1 MAFVHLH
8 THSEYSL
15 LDGANRIPEL
25 LDRVQALGMDSLA
38 ITDHGNLHGAWQFY
52 SEARARKIRPILGFE
67 AYLAFGDRHKRERP
81 PPEAPGA
88 YSHLVLL
95 ARNRTGYQ
103 NLVKLS
109 SIGFL
114 EGFYRRPRID
124 RQVLEQYSDGLIGLA
139 ACLSGEIALYLRQGN
154 YEAAKASAQYFA
166 RVFGPPPGGFWL
178 EVQDHGL
185 ADEKIVVAGMLQLA
199 RELGLPVVTTN
210 DAHYLRKEDAEAHD
224 VLLAIGTGKD
234 LDDPNRFRFFGQ
246 ESYVKSEREMRVL
259 FPDHPDV
266 VAETQR
272 VANLCEFDFEKRYF
286 LPQYPRPAEFASDN
300 DLLVHLARAGAAERY
315 GDPLPQAVHERL
327 DYELQVISHTGYAGY
342 FLIVYDIVKAA
353 KDRGIPVGPGRGSAA
368 GSLVAYALAITD
380 IDPLKFD
387 LLFERFLNP
396 ERISMPDIDL
406 DFCFERR
413 GEVIQYIR
421 ERYGRD
427 SVGQII
433 TFGTLKARAAFRDV
447 ARTLRVEP
455 GEVDRFTKMIPA
467 GPGIS
472 VTLAEA
478 SEKSPELRQL
488 ARQDERVRKILE
500 LGTRIE
506 GLARH
511 ASVHAAGVVIAP
523 GPLTD
528 YVPVCLAPQEAEAI
542 ITQYDMVAL
551 EQVGMLK
558 IDVLGLRTLTV
569 IHDAVGMVAERHGVT
584 LDMNALDLEDPQ
596 VYQLLGSGRT
606 AGVFQFESPL
616 ATDCLRS
623 MRCDRFD
630 DLVATNALLRPGPL
644 DTGMHLVF
652 INRKLGREPVRYPHP
667 ALAQILQPTYG
678 VITYQEQVMRIA
690 NVLAGFSLAEADVLR
705 KAVGKKDKE
714 LIQHE
719 LGRFVERAL
728 ALGHDRRVIE
738 DIAAQIETFGRYG
751 FNKSHAV
758 AYSVLSYQ
766 TAWLKAHY
774 APEFLSALLS
784 SEIGNTDNVVRYINE
799 ARELGLEVLPPDVNE
814 SGFKFTV
821 VGDRRLRFGLGAIKN
836 VGAGAIESILA
847 GRTAGGPYR
856 SLVDLCDRID
866 LRLCNKRVLEA
877 LIDAGACDS
886 LGGHRAQLV
895 AALDA
900 AFGEAQTRQGERES
914 GQVALFGEH
923 APLPAPRALLPDVAP
938 WSEHDRLTREKAVLG
953 FFISGH
959 PLARYRVEVELFGT
973 RTTATLGQWSDQR
986 VRIGAVA
993 TVVKRQISKK
1003 TGAEYARLTLEDF
1016 HGTAEALVF
1025 PEAWAKLNEVIRA
1038 DRALL
1043 LAGSYSGRDRDEEQ
1057 APFIVETAQ
1066 ALDELKASGAIG
1078 IALRWSPGAPPPPDA
1093 TRAVAALCAA
1103 HPGPAP
1109 VLVEWDPHPPSPSR
1123 QSGEGERW
1131 SEGGNGGSA
1140 VRLRSRSLHVDAADE
1155 LVVAL
1160 RALLGPD
1167 HVQLVR
1173 ADPRLMTPPLRM
1185 AERGT
1190 GG

>member
-1 MAFVHLH
+1 
-8 THSEYSL
+8 
-15 LDGANRIPEL
+15 
-25 LDRVQALGMDSLA
+25 
-38 ITDHGNLHGAWQFY
+38 
-52 SEARARKIRPILGFE
+52 
-67 AYLAFGDRHKRERP
+67 
-81 PPEAPGA
+81 
-88 YSHLVLL
+88 
-95 ARNRTGYQ
+95 
-103 NLVKLS
+103 
-109 SIGFL
+109 
-114 EGFYRRPRID
+114 
-124 RQVLEQYSDGLIGLA
+124 
-139 ACLSGEIALYLRQGN
+139 
-154 YEAAKASAQYFA
+154 
-166 RVFGPPPGGFWL
+166 
-178 EVQDHGL
+178 
-185 ADEKIVVAGMLQLA
+185 
-199 RELGLPVVTTN
+199 
-210 DAHYLRKEDAEAHD
+210 
-224 VLLAIGTGKD
+224 
-234 LDDPNRFRFFGQ
+234 
-246 ESYVKSEREMRVL
+246 
-259 FPDHPDV
+259 
-266 VAETQR
+266 
-272 VANLCEFDFEKRYF
+272 
-286 LPQYPRPAEFASDN
+286 
-300 DLLVHLARAGAAERY
+300 
-315 GDPLPQAVHERL
+315 
-327 DYELQVISHTGYAGY
+327 
-342 FLIVYDIVKAA
+342 
-353 KDRGIPVGPGRGSAA
+353 
-368 GSLVAYALAITD
+368 
-380 IDPLKFD
+380 
-387 LLFERFLNP
+387 
-396 ERISMPDIDL
+396 
-406 DFCFERR
+406 
-413 GEVIQYIR
+413 
-421 ERYGRD
+421 
-427 SVGQII
+427 
-433 TFGTLKARAAFRDV
+433 ARAAFRDV

-472 VTLAEA
+472 VSLAEA

-569 IHDAVGMVAERHGVT
+569 IHDAVRMVADRHGVT

-623 MRCDRFD
+623 MKCDRFD

-667 ALAQILQPTYG
+667 AIADILKPTYG

-705 KAVGKKDKE
+705 KAVGKKDQD
-714 LIQHE
+714 LIEHE

-728 ALGHDRRVIE
+728 ALGHERRGIE

-821 VGDRRLRFGLGAIKN
+821 VGERRLRFGLGAIKN

-856 SLVDLCDRID
+856 SLIDLCDRID

-895 AALDA
+895 AALDD
-900 AFGEAQTRQGERES
+900 AFGEAQARQQERQV
-914 GQVALFGEH
+914 GQHGLFGEQSL
-923 APLPAPRALLPDVAP
+923 LPAPRSPLPDVAP
-938 WSEHDRLTREKAVLG
+938 WSEHDRLVREKAVLG

-973 RTTATLGQWSDQR
+973 RTTATLGQWSEQR

-1057 APFIVETAQ
+1057 
-1066 ALDELKASGAIG
+1066 
-1078 IALRWSPGAPPPPDA
+1078 
-1093 TRAVAALCAA
+1093 
-1103 HPGPAP
+1103 
-1109 VLVEWDPHPPSPSR
+1109 
-1123 QSGEGERW
+1123 
-1131 SEGGNGGSA
+1131 
-1140 VRLRSRSLHVDAADE
+1140 
-1155 LVVAL
+1155 
-1160 RALLGPD
+1160 
-1167 HVQLVR
+1167 
-1173 ADPRLMTPPLRM
+1173 
-1185 AERGT
+1185 
-1190 GG
+1190 

>member
-15 LDGANRIPEL
+15 LDGANRIPDL
-25 LDRVQALGMDSLA
+25 LERVQALGMDSLA

-52 SEARARKIRPILGFE
+52 AEARARKVRPILGFE
-67 AYLAFGDRHKRERP
+67 AYLAFGDRHRRERP
-81 PPEAPGA
+81 AEAPGP

-95 ARNRTGYQ
+95 AKNRTGYHH
-103 NLVKLS
+103 LVKLS

-124 RQVLEQYSDGLIGLA
+124 REVLEQYADGVIGLA

-166 RVFGPPPGGFWL
+166 RVFGPDGFWL
-178 EVQDHGL
+178 EVQNHGL
-185 ADEKIVVAGMLQLA
+185 ADETTVTAGMFQLA
-199 RELGLPVVTTN
+199 RELGLPVVATN
-210 DAHYLRKEDAEAHD
+210 DAHYLKKEDAEAHD

-246 ESYVKSEREMRVL
+246 ESYVKAEQEMRAL
-259 FPDHPDV
+259 FPDHPEAV
-266 VAETQR
+266 EETQR
-272 VANLCEFDFEKRYF
+272 VAGLCEFDFEKRYF
-286 LPQYPRPAEFASDN
+286 LPQYPRPAEFATDH
-300 DLLVHLARAGAAERY
+300 DLLVHLACAGARQRY
-315 GDPLPQAVHERL
+315 GETLPPEVQTRL
-327 DYELQVISHTGYAGY
+327 DYELQVIARTGYAGY

-368 GSLVAYALAITD
+368 GSLVAYALGITD
-380 IDPLKFD
+380 IDPLAFD

-467 GPGIS
+467 GPGVA

-478 SEKSPELRQL
+478 SERSPELRQL
-488 ARQDERVRKILE
+488 ARQDDRVRKILE
-500 LGTRIE
+500 LGARIE

-551 EQVGMLK
+551 EKVGMLK

-569 IHDAVGMVAERHGVT
+569 IHDACAMVRERHGVAV
-584 LDMNALDLEDPQ
+584 DMNRLDLADPA
-596 VYQLLGSGRT
+596 VYELLGSGRT

-623 MRCDRFD
+623 MKCDRFD

-667 ALAQILQPTYG
+667 ALEEILRPTYG

-690 NVLAGFSLAEADVLR
+690 NVLGGFTLAEADVLR

-714 LIQHE
+714 LIQRE
-719 LGRFVERAL
+719 LGRFVERAV
-728 ALGHDRRVIE
+728 ALGHPRRVIE

-774 APEFLSALLS
+774 PAEFMSALLS
-784 SEIGNTDNVVRYINE
+784 SEIGDTDTVVRYINE

-821 VGDRRLRFGLGAIKN
+821 VADRRLRFGLGAIKN
-836 VGAGAIESILA
+836 VGAGAIESILV
-847 GRTAGGPYR
+847 GRASGGSYA

-866 LRLCNKRVLEA
+866 LRLCNKRVLES

-886 LGGHRAQLV
+886 LTGNGGGQRAQLV
-895 AALDA
+895 AALDH
-900 AFGEAQTRQGERES
+900 AFSEAQTRQGDRES
-914 GQVALFGEH
+914 GQVGLFGEA
-923 APLPAPRALLPDVAP
+923 APLTAHRSPLPDVPP
-938 WSEHDRLTREKAVLG
+938 WSEHDRLAREKAVLG

-959 PLARYRVEVELFGT
+959 PLARYRLEVELFGT
-973 RTTATLGQWSDQR
+973 RTTATLGQWSDQKVR
-986 VRIGAVA
+986 VGAVV
-993 TVVKRQISKK
+993 TTVKRQISKK

-1025 PEAWAKLNEVIRA
+1025 PEAWAKLNEVIRT

-1043 LAGSYSGRDRDEEQ
+1043 LSGSHSARDRGEEQ
-1057 APFIVETAQ
+1057 APFIVEAAQ
-1066 ALDELKASGAIG
+1066 PLDELKASGAIG
-1078 IALRWSPGAPPPPDA
+1078 VALRWSPDAPVDA

-1109 VLVEWDPHPPSPSR
+1109 VLLEWSD
-1123 QSGEGERW
+1123 
-1131 SEGGNGGSA
+1131 EGGVRPLTPGEVA
-1140 VRLRSRSLHVDAADE
+1140 RLRSRSLRVDAADDLLAALRE
-1155 LVVAL
+1155 LVGRDRV
-1160 RALLGPD
+1160 
-1167 HVQLVR
+1167 HLVR
-1173 ADPRLMTPPLRM
+1173 T
-1185 AERGT
+1185 T
-1190 GG
+1190 